1 MNVRV
6 TALINDTVGTLVAH
20 AYANPHTRI
29 GFIFATGVNA
39 AYPEKICNIHKLGSE
54 EIKKYSGDNAEAE
67 MLINTEIDI
76 FGNDTYLP
84 LTKYDRTLDASH
96 SQPGFQ
102 PYEKMLS
109 GAYLGEIT
117 RNIAIDFISQGHLF
131 GGEVPSGM
139 EKPWSLATAQLG
151 ALER

>member
-1 MNVRV
+1 LNVRV

-39 AYPEKICNIHKLGSE
+39 AYPEKISNIHKLTSE
-54 EIKKYSGDNAEAE
+54 EIEKYGGNNPEAE

-76 FGNDTYLP
+76 FGNESYLP
-84 LTKYDRTLDASH
+84 LTKYDRELDAHH

-109 GAYLGEIT
+109 GAYLGEIC
-117 RNIAIDFISQGHLF
+117 RLIAIDFINQGHLF
-131 GGEVPSGM
+131 GGEIPAGW
-139 EKPWSLATAQLG
+139 ENRWSLSTAQMG
-151 ALER
+151 TLER

>member
-20 AYANPHTRI
+20 AYANPHARI

-39 AYPEKICNIHKLGSE
+39 AYPEKIRNIHKLGAE
-54 EIKKYSGDNAEAE
+54 EIKKYGGDNADAE

-76 FGNDTYLP
+76 YGNESYLP
-84 LTKYDRTLDASH
+84 LTKYDRELDAHH

-117 RNIAIDFISQGHLF
+117 RIIAIDFIREGHLF
-131 GGEVPSGM
+131 GGVIPKGWETA
-139 EKPWSLATAQLG
+139 WSFATAQMG
-151 ALER
+151 TLER